1 MKKNF
6 FLVTALTVMVLMNA
20 CKKDPEPVNEEEVIT
35 TVILSLQKSGSST
48 VQNFVFNDP
57 DGDGGLSATTDS
69 IIIEKAAIYN
79 ATITLLNNLV
89 SPADT
94 ISKEV
99 LEEGLEHQFFYQS
112 TPTDVITNFN
122 YEGENDTDGNPIGL
136 DFSFATRTAGG
147 AGTLRITLRHLP
159 NKSAT
164 GVASGDITNA
174 DGETDIE
181 VDFPVRL
188 F

>member
-1 MKKNF
+1 M
-6 FLVTALTVMVLMNA
+6 
-20 CKKDPEPVNEEEVIT
+20 
-35 TVILSLQKSGSST
+35 
-48 VQNFVFNDP
+48 
-57 DGDGGLSATTDS
+57 
-69 IIIEKAAIYN
+69 
-79 ATITLLNNLV
+79 
-89 SPADT
+89 
-94 ISKEV
+94 

-174 DGETDIE
+174 DGETDVE

>member
-1 MKKNF
+1 MKKNI
-6 FLVTALTVMVLMNA
+6 FLLSALTVMVLLNS
-20 CKKDPEPVNEEEVIT
+20 CKKDPAPINEEEVIT
-35 TVILSLQKSGSST
+35 TVILSLQKDGSTT

-99 LEEGLEHQFFYQS
+99 LEEGLDHQLFYQS
-112 TPTDVITNFN
+112 TPGNVLSGFT

-136 DFSFATRTAGG
+136 NFSFATWNTGG
-147 AGTLRITLRHLP
+147 AGSLKITLRHMP
-159 NKSAT
+159 AKSAT

-174 DGETDIE
+174 AGETDVE
-181 VDFPVRL
+181 VDFPIRL